1 MKYKNQ
7 VILSLKKGGYV
18 LVRNLIPLL
27 AFTMLW
33 NASFFTTAS
42 ANEEPSREEILQQ
55 RMTYYVQF
63 EDQLVPWYYLAA
75 IDQYERN
82 IQSVR
87 SDIPK
92 RDGIIAIQFSDEYW
106 AGALNPVSQDT
117 VPTTIDFFGGLGL
130 DGNEDGIANPK
141 DDLDVMFTMANYLS
155 SFGSTEDDYKLALW
169 EYYSSEEVVNQ
180 ITTISKLY
188 KHFKTT
194 DIDTHTFPIPVRSE
208 YSYRGT
214 WGANRGW
221 GGRRIHEGTDLFAGY
236 GTQVVSTSYG
246 VVEVKGWNQFGGW
259 RIGIR
264 DNHNSYHYYAHLG
277 SYNKDIKVGDI
288 VEPGTLL
295 GYVGSSGYGKEG
307 TSGKFPPHLHY
318 GIYKFNGRTEWAFD
332 PYPSLLQW
340 ERQAKKAKQ

>member
-1 MKYKNQ
+1 M
-7 VILSLKKGGYV
+7 
-18 LVRNLIPLL
+18 
-27 AFTMLW
+27 
-33 NASFFTTAS
+33 
-42 ANEEPSREEILQQ
+42 
-55 RMTYYVQF
+55 
-63 EDQLVPWYYLAA
+63 
-75 IDQYERN
+75 
-82 IQSVR
+82 
-87 SDIPK
+87 
-92 RDGIIAIQFSDEYW
+92 
-106 AGALNPVSQDT
+106 
-117 VPTTIDFFGGLGL
+117 
-130 DGNEDGIANPK
+130 
-141 DDLDVMFTMANYLS
+141 
-155 SFGSTEDDYKLALW
+155 
-169 EYYSSEEVVNQ
+169 VNQ

-194 DIDTHTFPIPVRSE
+194 DLDAHTFPIPVRSE

-221 GGRRIHEGTDLFAGY
+221 GGRRSHEGTDLFAGY

-277 SYNKDIKVGDI
+277 SFNKEIEVGDI

-340 ERQAKKAKQ
+340 ERQAKNAKH

>member
-1 MKYKNQ
+1 M
-7 VILSLKKGGYV
+7 
-18 LVRNLIPLL
+18 VRNLIPFL
-27 AFTMLW
+27 AISIFVSAALF
-33 NASFFTTAS
+33 NTAS
-42 ANEEPSREEILQQ
+42 ASEEPSREEILQQ
-55 RMTYYVQF
+55 RMSYYVQF
-63 EDQLVPWYYLAA
+63 EDQLVPWYFLAA

-92 RDGIIAIQFSDEYW
+92 RDGIIAIQFSDESW
-106 AGALNPVSQDT
+106 SGALNPVSQDT
-117 VPTTIDFFGGLGL
+117 SPTTIEFFGGLGL
-130 DGNEDGIANPK
+130 DGDGDGIADPK
-141 DDLDVMFTMANYLS
+141 DDFDVMFTMANYLK
-155 SFGSTEDDYKLALW
+155 SFGSTEDDYKYALW
-169 EYYSSEEVVNQ
+169 EYYRSEEVVNQ

-188 KHFKTT
+188 QHYKTM
-194 DIDTHTFPIPVRSE
+194 DLDEHTFPVPVHSQ

-221 GGRRIHEGTDLFAGY
+221 GGRRSHEGTDLFAGY

-277 SYNKDIKVGDI
+277 SFNKEIEVGDI

-318 GIYKFNGRTEWAFD
+318 GIYKFNGRSEWAFD

-340 ERQAKKAKQ
+340 EKQAKAKKK